1 MPQPKIAAKIIL
13 DDEWTPSNTSISF
26 APAIHTGN
34 YDQQAEEPQISI
46 TTVSETAPGAGTTGI
61 SAQTGG
67 GDAVQDS
74 VGRLQID
81 CWSDRQA
88 TSVNPKQLTRE
99 MVEEVRRILLGV
111 GTDIRTKLSGTKLD
125 GTGLIQMTPRTPPQE
140 RSPEVDRTPVVYG
153 YLIEA
158 NYYYKATE

>member
-1 MPQPKIAAKIIL
+1 MPEPKEAAEIIL
-13 DDEWTPSNTSISF
+13 RDEWDASNTSISS

-34 YDQQAEEPQISI
+34 YDQGSEDPQVTI

-67 GDAVQDS
+67 GALVQDS

-81 CWSDRQA
+81 CWSDRQEA
-88 TSVNPKQLTRE
+88 LPNPKQLTRE
-99 MVEEVRRILLGV
+99 MAEEVRRILLGV
-111 GTDIRTKLSGTKLD
+111 GTDVRTKLSGTKLD
-125 GTGLIQMTPRTPPQE
+125 GTDLIQMTPRTPPAE
-140 RSPEVDRTPVVYG
+140 RSPETDRTPVVYG

-158 NYYYKATE
+158 GYYYKATE